1 MNYTRDCFQRIV
13 WNPTEEVA
21 DLRASDPIAK
31 LPATPLK
38 AGTPVSLEA
47 AAASDIEL
55 FFQVLSPYNVHCM
68 ETCAFV

>member
-1 MNYTRDCFQRIV
+1 MDCFQRIV

-21 DLRASDPIAK
+21 DLRSSDPIAK

-38 AGTPVSLEA
+38 ADTPVSLEA

-55 FFQVLSPYNVHCM
+55 FFQVRSPFIH
-68 ETCAFV
+68 